1 MKKNIDELIEELKLY
16 EKATLEGNNERKP
29 RQNLSHL
36 TDDEKLRYRRAYNRI
51 QTKKN
56 FLKYCDDETGKNTKK
71 REYYKKTKSIS
82 LMKCSYRYYKSN
94 NRIEEFKEK
103 KPEIYRKLLEINYIT
118 E

>member
-1 MKKNIDELIEELKLY
+1 MKKTIEELLAELKEY
-16 EKATLEGNNERKP
+16 EKGIEGRKQ

-36 TDDEKLRYRRAYNRI
+36 TDDEKLRYKRAYNRI

-56 FLKYCDDETGKNTKK
+56 FLKNCDSETGKNTKK
-71 REYYKKTKSIS
+71 VEYYKKTKETS

-94 NRIEEFKEK
+94 NRIDEFKQK

>member
-1 MKKNIDELIEELKLY
+1 MTTKKNIDELLAELKEY
-16 EKATLEGNNERKP
+16 EKGIEGRKQ

-71 REYYKKTKSIS
+71 VEYYRKTKETS
-82 LMKCSYRYYKSN
+82 LMKCSYRYYKGL
-94 NRIEEFKEK
+94 NRIDEFKEK
-103 KPEIYRKLLEINYIT
+103 KPEIYRKLIEINYIT